1 MIKLNDVDL
10 NIPFLNNLK
19 KMKKYLVF
27 DTETTGLP
35 PYRKVEN
42 SKEIASP
49 LKYLKHWDE
58 CRIVEIAWLL
68 YDEEGTCL
76 KKEEHIIQPK
86 NYIIPDEASRIHGIT
101 QEIAIEKGI
110 EIEFVLSMFASDL
123 AEANYLVAHNMDF
136 DYNVLLAEWLRYTP
150 STAEPFILIP
160 KICTMKDF
168 LKPNERWP
176 RLADLYY
183 KCTGKPFFQQHRA
196 LGDAMACASIL
207 FKLIEKTGI

>member
-1 MIKLNDVDL
+1 
-10 NIPFLNNLK
+10 
-19 KMKKYLVF
+19 MKKYLVF

-35 PYRKVEN
+35 PYRKVEQ

-49 LKYLKHWDE
+49 LKYLKHWDD

-68 YDEEGTCL
+68 CDEQGNCL
-76 KKEEHIIQPK
+76 KKEDYIIQPK
-86 NYIIPDEASRIHGIT
+86 DYIIPEEASRIHGIT
-101 QEIAIEKGI
+101 HEMAMENGIDI
-110 EIEFVLSMFASDL
+110 EIVLSIFACDL
-123 AEANYLVAHNMDF
+123 AEADVLVAHNMDF
-136 DYNVLLAEWLRYTP
+136 DYHVLLSEWLRYTP
-150 STAEPFILIP
+150 YTKESLILIP

-168 LKPNERWP
+168 IHPNERWP

-207 FKLIEKTGI
+207 FELIQKPRT

>member
-1 MIKLNDVDL
+1 
-10 NIPFLNNLK
+10 
-19 KMKKYLVF
+19 MKKYLVF

-35 PYRKVEN
+35 PYRKVQQ

-68 YDEEGTCL
+68 YDEQGNCL
-76 KKEEHIIQPK
+76 KKEDYIIQPK
-86 NYIIPDEASRIHGIT
+86 DYIIPDEASRIHGIT
-101 QEIAIEKGI
+101 HEMAIENGI
-110 EIEFVLSMFASDL
+110 DMEIVLNFFASDL
-123 AEANYLVAHNMDF
+123 AEADVLVAHNMDF
-136 DYNVLLAEWLRYTP
+136 DYNVLLSEWLRYTP
-150 STAEPFILIP
+150 STKDPLIMIP

-168 LKPNERWP
+168 LNPNERWP

-183 KCTGKPFFQQHRA
+183 KYTGKPFFQQHRA

-207 FKLIEKTGI
+207 FELIKDLPNT

>member
-1 MIKLNDVDL
+1 
-10 NIPFLNNLK
+10 
-19 KMKKYLVF
+19 MKKYLVF

-35 PYRKVEN
+35 PYRKVEK
-42 SKEIASP
+42 SKEIASAI
-49 LKYLKHWDE
+49 KYLKHWDE

-68 YDEEGTCL
+68 YDEEGICL
-76 KKEEHIIQPK
+76 KKENFIIQPK
-86 NYIIPDEASRIHGIT
+86 NYIIPEEASRIHGIT
-101 QEIAIEKGI
+101 HEMAIEKGI
-110 EIEFVLSMFASDL
+110 EIEFVLNIFALDL
-123 AEANYLVAHNMDF
+123 MDANYLVAHNMDS

-150 STAEPFILIP
+150 LTAEYFINIS

-176 RLADLYY
+176 KLSDLYY

-207 FKLIEKTGI
+207 FKLINKTSIHI